1 MEVGVFE
8 SSKWQGVERNK
19 SIRIRTGETPGVDW
33 NARRKE
39 APRPNLERSYINGH

>member
-19 SIRIRTGETPGVDW
+19 SIRIRTGMEKEKRRELIGTQEEKRRQDPIWNGVT
-33 NARRKE
+33 
-39 APRPNLERSYINGH
+39 